1 MGFNRFWFLNF
12 KSFNHVEQVYFIESK
27 LIHFPFTVS
36 PYIFNRDLNHCLLGS
51 SAFRWASGSEVK
63 ITICIFGKLQQS
75 VSGEF
80 VFFYIFLR
88 WFRLYMDIQFIV
100 SWRIVRID
108 DLFRFDPKKYFQSS
122 GSELWNYYPR
132 LIDLLLGQLYT
143 IYYIKITDSVLFFK
157 WPDSGFQIT
166 LGDLTLT
173 QKWTFKVFDTVRSHS

>member
-80 VFFYIFLR
+80 VFFYIFLK

-108 DLFRFDPKKYFQSS
+108 DLFRFDPKKVFPKFRIWTL
-122 GSELWNYYPR
+122 EL
-132 LIDLLLGQLYT
+132 L
-143 IYYIKITDSVLFFK
+143 S
-157 WPDSGFQIT
+157 
-166 LGDLTLT
+166 
-173 QKWTFKVFDTVRSHS
+173 KVNWLTVRSVIYNVLYKDNRFSFVFQMTW